1 MFLLTITFNLK
12 TINMTKEKAI
22 EIITNLERTIS
33 KMGKSDG
40 MYSDNAMFKRP
51 RAKRADLIKKK
62 NELTKKY
69 L

>member
-1 MFLLTITFNLK
+1 
-12 TINMTKEKAI
+12 MTKEKAI

-51 RAKRADLIKKK
+51 RAKRSDLIKKK